1 VNAFIGVLVGALVLA
16 VLAVLVVA
24 FAAARSLVVG
34 RLAAPIRYK
43 RVDTDTD
50 IEFDATDLTRAVGSY
65 GLLLAD
71 GTHARINAVVDED
84 ATSVRRALGP
94 VTGRELP
101 PRGEGRWVRDVY
113 PSPAELGVP
122 FTDVAV
128 TTAGGVSP
136 AWLIPGAGDD
146 AVWAIHLHG
155 IRTTRSVVLPSV
167 SALLPTG
174 TTSLVPSWRGDSEGP
189 SRVGGGSSLGQ
200 EEWRDV
206 DAALDLAVASGARS
220 FVLVGWSMGAMISSL
235 LMQNSRHADRVVGV
249 VMVAP
254 VTSWRT
260 VLTHAVRAARLPA
273 IVGALVE
280 GILRTPGLC
289 RIAGLAAP
297 VRLSALDGAAA
308 RVAVPTLVIHN
319 PGDPT
324 APFAATVDFV
334 EQNREYAE
342 LVVFEEAPHAMEWN
356 REPRR
361 FEETITNWVAEVVA
375 RNRAAAGEEERP

>member
-1 VNAFIGVLVGALVLA
+1 VNALLGVLVGVLVLA

-24 FAAARSLVVG
+24 VAAARSLLVG
-34 RLAAPIRYK
+34 RLAAPIRYN
-43 RVDTDTD
+43 RVDND
-50 IEFDATDLTRAVGSY
+50 IEFDATELTRAVGSY
-65 GLLLAD
+65 GLLSAD
-71 GTHARINAVVDED
+71 GIHARIDAVLGED
-84 ATSVRRALGP
+84 GTSVRRTVGP
-94 VTGRELP
+94 VTGGELP
-101 PRGEGRWVRDVY
+101 TRGEGRWVRDVY

-128 TTAGGVSP
+128 TTDGDLSS
-136 AWLIPGAGDD
+136 AWLIPGTGDD

-174 TTSLVPSWRGDSEGP
+174 VTSLVPSWRGDSEGT
-189 SRVGGGSSLGQ
+189 STVGVVSSLGQ

-206 DAALDLAVASGARS
+206 DVALDFAVASGARS
-220 FVLVGWSMGAMISSL
+220 FVLVGWSMGAMISGL
-235 LMQNSRHADRVVGV
+235 LLQNSRHADRIVGV

-260 VLTHAVRAARLPA
+260 VLAHAVRAARLPR
-273 IVGALVE
+273 IVGPLVE

-289 RIAGLAAP
+289 RITGLAAP
-297 VRLSALDGAAA
+297 VRLSALDRAAA

-334 EQNREYAE
+334 KQNRGFAE
-342 LVVFEEAPHAMEWN
+342 LVVFEDAPHAMEWN

-375 RNRAAAGEEERP
+375 RNRAAAGEEERS